1 MKTTNSILL
10 FVIMAASV
18 CHAQKNDSLEYSL
31 REVEDSIKALEDS
44 REQAN
49 NKKDAQLRLLKEE
62 ISAYQEYGQL
72 LKEGYRDLKR
82 DNAQL
87 SKKLLDAQRDLQAEQ
102 NVMHKYTEILSGD
115 TIVFYQEY
123 NGTHLPF
130 ILQRYA
136 SLFGKIRNIHV
147 QIEQTNGN
155 IHKRKETL
163 LELGIKEEEIRD
175 NIGEYIE
182 PELEKL
188 RGLFRD
194 IEKSDLGILSPLQLE
209 FYDNLKKKYNTIIQ
223 NL

>member
-102 NVMHKYTEILSGD
+102 NVMRQYTEIQIG
-115 TIVFYQEY
+115 
-123 NGTHLPF
+123 
-130 ILQRYA
+130 RA
-136 SLFGKIRNIHV
+136 HV
-147 QIEQTNGN
+147 
-155 IHKRKETL
+155 
-163 LELGIKEEEIRD
+163 
-175 NIGEYIE
+175 
-182 PELEKL
+182 
-188 RGLFRD
+188 
-194 IEKSDLGILSPLQLE
+194 
-209 FYDNLKKKYNTIIQ
+209 
-223 NL
+223 